1 MIYRRRYSILIIE
14 KKSTALAV
22 DFCKVGGIIMKLKI
36 ELINENAKLPDYAH
50 EGDAGMDLYSVES
63 VTLEPGE
70 RKLVKTGLKLQL
82 PPNTEAQIR
91 PKSGLA
97 LKKGITL
104 LNTPGTID
112 EGYRGEVGVILINHS
127 QEVYPVEIGQKIAQ
141 MVIMPVTRVTVEKVD
156 HLNSSDRGEGGFG
169 STGV

>member
-1 MIYRRRYSILIIE
+1 
-14 KKSTALAV
+14 
-22 DFCKVGGIIMKLKI
+22 MKLKI

-104 LNTPGTID
+104 LNTPGTVD

-156 HLNSSDRGEGGFG
+156 NLESSDRGEGGFG

>member
-1 MIYRRRYSILIIE
+1 
-14 KKSTALAV
+14 
-22 DFCKVGGIIMKLKI
+22 MKLKI
-36 ELINENAKLPDYAH
+36 ELTNENAKLPDYAH
-50 EGDAGMDLYSVES
+50 EGDAGMDLYAVEND
-63 VTLEPGE
+63 TLQPGE
-70 RKLVKTGLKLQL
+70 RKLVGTGLRMQL

-97 LKKGITL
+97 LKNGITL

-127 QEVYPVEIGQKIAQ
+127 REAYSVEVGQKIAQ
-141 MVIMPVTRVTVEKVD
+141 MVIMPVTRVMVEEVD
-156 HLNSSDRGEGGFG
+156 HLEGSARGEGGFG

>member
-1 MIYRRRYSILIIE
+1 MN
-14 KKSTALAV
+14 
-22 DFCKVGGIIMKLKI
+22 MKLRI
-36 ELINENAKLPDYAH
+36 ELINEHAKLPDYAH
-50 EGDAGMDLYSVES
+50 EGDAGMDLYAVES
-63 VTLEPGE
+63 VTLNPGE
-70 RKLVKTGLKLQL
+70 RKLVGTGLKIQL

-104 LNTPGTID
+104 LNTPGTVD

-127 QEVYPVEIGQKIAQ
+127 NEVYPVEIGQKIAQ

-156 HLNSSDRGEGGFG
+156 RLGASDRGEGGFG